1 MSDLKIFAPVHS
13 EHYAAIRR
21 LFREYIDFLYSLPN
35 MRVHIDMQD
44 PQTEL
49 AELETGKYTPP
60 NGALLLAMHDDEYIG
75 AVALRKL
82 EDDICEMKRLYVHPN
97 SRGNSVGRLLAE
109 QIIQKARDMGYKRMR
124 LDTHPAM
131 TKAHRLYYSL
141 GFYDIPPYN
150 QNIVPDALFMEL
162 DLPLG

>member
-1 MSDLKIFAPVHS
+1 MSDLKIFAPAS
-13 EHYAAIRR
+13 PEHYTAIRR

-35 MRVHIDMQD
+35 MRVHIDTQD

-49 AELETGKYTPP
+49 AELETGKYAPP
-60 NGALLLAMHDDEYIG
+60 DGALLLAMQNGEYIG
-75 AVALRKL
+75 VVALRKF
-82 EDDICEMKRLYVHPN
+82 EGAICEMKRLYVHPK
-97 SRGNSVGRLLAE
+97 SRGSLAGRSLAE
-109 QIIQKARDMGYKRMR
+109 QIIQKARDIGYKKMR

-150 QNIVPDALFMEL
+150 RNIVPDALFMEL
-162 DLPLG
+162 DLQLG